1 MESWSDKRE
10 KSSRTIT
17 KSVIENRIQD
27 INKVLHKLSNDEDLR
42 DDLKLPEVII
52 ALNHWSG
59 KQRLQPEEAERLL
72 EENRRVMYVLQRLQ
86 MLQSIC
92 REAQVSVP
100 FDSFLKSRS
109 KLTEKEMISLFG
121 NEYLKVIKCD
131 EEDVKSK
138 LADTVVSQQPDPENK
153 STPLTIQEK
162 SPTNDNFLII
172 SALVTI
178 GIGVVIAAVLFNL
191 NYINN

>member
-1 MESWSDKRE
+1 
-10 KSSRTIT
+10 
-17 KSVIENRIQD
+17 
-27 INKVLHKLSNDEDLR
+27 
-42 DDLKLPEVII
+42 
-52 ALNHWSG
+52 
-59 KQRLQPEEAERLL
+59 
-72 EENRRVMYVLQRLQ
+72 MYVLQRLQ

-121 NEYLKVIKCD
+121 NEYLKVIKSD
-131 EEDVKSK
+131 EEVVKSK

-162 SPTNDNFLII
+162 SPTNDHFLII

>member
-10 KSSRTIT
+10 KSSRTT

-121 NEYLKVIKCD
+121 NEYLKVIKSD
-131 EEDVKSK
+131 EEVVKSK

-162 SPTNDNFLII
+162 SPTNDHFLII

>member
-1 MESWSDKRE
+1 
-10 KSSRTIT
+10 
-17 KSVIENRIQD
+17 VIENRIQD

-121 NEYLKVIKCD
+121 NEYLKVIKSD
-131 EEDVKSK
+131 EEVVKSK

-153 STPLTIQEK
+153 STPMTIQEK
-162 SPTNDNFLII
+162 SPTNDHFLII